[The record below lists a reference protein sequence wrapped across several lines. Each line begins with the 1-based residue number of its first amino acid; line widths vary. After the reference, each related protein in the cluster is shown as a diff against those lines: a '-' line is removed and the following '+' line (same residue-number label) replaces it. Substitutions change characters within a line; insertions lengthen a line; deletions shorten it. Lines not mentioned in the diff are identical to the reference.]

1 MDEGLAH
8 LIDGTIASYGHD
20 HVIAV
25 VTCLCRQCGG
35 MAGSLR
41 IHYIIIPSVMVDVL
55 ANQLRDAGFFYR
67 AGDGVH
73 DEGNSHSVLFSIG
86 LQN

>member
-1 MDEGLAH
+1 
-8 LIDGTIASYGHD
+8 
-20 HVIAV
+20 
-25 VTCLCRQCGG
+25 
-35 MAGSLR
+35 
-41 IHYIIIPSVMVDVL
+41 MVDVL